1 MDSYAIYKVLI
12 DQREE
17 LLSNESNGFVYRK
30 ELGRI
35 SLRLQSIETA
45 GSEKTNIM
53 QIMTRQTYS
62 FIAGLQESDR
72 RYC

>member
-1 MDSYAIYKVLI
+1 MDSNAIYKVLI